1 MTLLDRARALP
12 GWLQGAALVVLALA
26 AHAPSLANGYVSDD
40 EFYIRGIQ
48 ELASLEGLRDIW
60 LRLGAVPQYYPLVH
74 TAFWLEYR
82 LWGLDPVGFH
92 AMNLATH
99 AAVVLLAWSLL
110 RRLALPGAWLAAAV
124 FAVHPVHVETVAWA
138 SERKNLLSMA
148 FALGSLLAYLRFAPL
163 DATPPAARRRCW
175 YAFSLALYAA
185 ALLCKT
191 VVVTTPAVLGV
202 LVWWKHGRIE
212 RRHLRALAPFLAI
225 GVPLALVTVW
235 VEREHVGARGV
246 AFDLGPLDR
255 VLIAGRAIWFY
266 FSKLAWPHPLG
277 FVYPRWD
284 VDPRD
289 VRQWIYPLGLAAL
302 GALLLL
308 ARARIGRGPL
318 AALLLFAGILFPAL
332 GFFDVYPFLFSF
344 VADHY
349 QYHASLAPIALAAAG
364 AAIALARAAPP
375 AQHAGCAALVAALA
389 LLGGIAHRET
399 RFYRDDETLI
409 RRSVE
414 NQPGAWSARFRM
426 AGLLAS
432 DHRYEEAVAEMREA
446 LALFPSHAPMHVA
459 IAIYLTELGRLD
471 EAAHELETALAGAL
485 DPDDRFA
492 IWMRLGNLRV
502 VQRRLDAAA
511 PAFRA
516 ATELAPDSAEAHYAL
531 GLVLRETG
539 DRAGALA
546 ALRRSVALDAGVAK
560 SQYALGT
567 VLLEAGD
574 ADAAIAPL
582 ERALALEPSHAAAA
596 ASLARARTEAQ
607 P

>member
-1 MTLLDRARALP
+1 MPLLDRTRALP
-12 GWLQGAALVVLALA
+12 AWLQGAALVLLALA

-40 EFYIRGIQ
+40 EFYIRGVQ

-74 TAFWLEYR
+74 TAFWIEYR

-92 AMNLATH
+92 AINLATH
-99 AAVVLLAWSLL
+99 AAVVVLAWRLL

-148 FALGSLLAYLRFAPL
+148 FALGALLAWLRFAPL
-163 DATPPAARRRCW
+163 DATPASPRRRSW
-175 YAFSLALYAA
+175 YALSLVLYAA

-202 LVWWKHGRIE
+202 LLWWKNGRLE
-212 RRHLRALAPFLAI
+212 RRQLLALVPFLAI
-225 GVPLALVTVW
+225 GLPLALVTIW

-246 AFDLGPLDR
+246 GFDLGPLDR
-255 VLIAGRAIWFY
+255 VLIAGRAVWFY
-266 FSKLAWPHPLG
+266 LGKLAWPHPLG

-284 VDPRD
+284 VDPRALG
-289 VRQWIYPLGLAAL
+289 QWAYPIGVAALAA
-302 GALLLL
+302 ALFL
-308 ARARIGRGPL
+308 ARGRIGRGPL
-318 AALLLFAGILFPAL
+318 AALLLFVGILFPAL
-332 GFFDVYPFLFSF
+332 GFFDVYPHLFSF

-364 AAIALARAAPP
+364 AAIGLARAAPS
-375 AQHAGCAALVAALA
+375 AQIAGGAALVAALA

-399 RFYRDDETLI
+399 GFYRDDETLI
-409 RRSVE
+409 RRSVA

-432 DHRYEEAVAEMREA
+432 ERRYEEAVAEMRAA
-446 LALFPSHAPMHVA
+446 LALFPSYTPMHVA
-459 IAIYLTELGRLD
+459 VASYLTELGRLD
-471 EAAHELETALAGAL
+471 EAERELETALAGAL

-492 IWMRLGNLRV
+492 TAMQLGNLRV
-502 VQRRLDAAA
+502 AQRRADAAA

-516 ATELAPDSAEAHYAL
+516 ATELAPESAEAHYAL

-539 DRAGALA
+539 DRTGAVA
-546 ALRRSVALDAGVAK
+546 ALRRSVALDPDVAK

-574 ADAAIAPL
+574 AKAAIAPL
-582 ERALALEPSHAAAA
+582 ERALALEPAHAPAAAA
-596 ASLARARTEAQ
+596 LERARVAR
-607 P
+607 